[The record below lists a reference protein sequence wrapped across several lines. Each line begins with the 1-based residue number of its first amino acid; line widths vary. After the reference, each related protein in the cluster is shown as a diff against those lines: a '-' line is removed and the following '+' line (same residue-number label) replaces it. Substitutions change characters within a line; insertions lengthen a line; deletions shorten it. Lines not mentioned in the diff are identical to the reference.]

1 MLEGISYYKFIIGIC
16 NFCLLFCFDIS
27 YILQHCLIRP
37 GISTFPLFFTAGGGE
52 YAPVQRDSTKLA
64 VNDILKL
71 RDFFEDRRIQFTVP
85 IGFPQTSSLGISLL
99 IWKKYPD
106 LPYSLMF
113 GVFHEPNGRKSSK
126 FFSVLPFPPWPRVCQ
141 YLN

>member
-71 RDFFEDRRIQFTVP
+71 RDFF
-85 IGFPQTSSLGISLL
+85 
-99 IWKKYPD
+99 
-106 LPYSLMF
+106 
-113 GVFHEPNGRKSSK
+113 
-126 FFSVLPFPPWPRVCQ
+126 
-141 YLN
+141 